1 MDDRLAAEVERA
13 LSRDRPI
20 RREHDCLT
28 ILENFETSFLSR
40 AIEHETESHPID
52 QENEH
57 SGENVELAAVE
68 VEPEEESSAN
78 SSEFWV
84 RMHGRQ
90 TTSNATPPFPNA
102 AAALAAVA
110 TMPGNSINNLAQVS
124 Q

>member
-28 ILENFETSFLSR
+28 ILENFETTFLSR

-68 VEPEEESSAN
+68 VEPEEAKTAGLQYN
-78 SSEFWV
+78 V
-84 RMHGRQ
+84 RCEEDLV
-90 TTSNATPPFPNA
+90 P
-102 AAALAAVA
+102 ALAKAAERGEVE
-110 TMPGNSINNLAQVS
+110 
-124 Q
+124 